1 MRQYCLYK
9 SLFSNLFLFE
19 YCLISSLPP
28 LLHVVGRPLY
38 ARPSLLHPVGAERV
52 NVVSERSPRWRKN
65 DDTGED
71 EERERRRSERQGN
84 RGAALT
90 RSSSPSTTRL
100 THFTPHVVT
109 IVNREVNVSNEVRRG
124 VDEETHRATPHRSLL
139 PEGRVTVCRSYLT
152 PSGSPPSGRRPARCA
167 A

>member
-1 MRQYCLYK
+1 MSDRREGQNDHSPLTLP
-9 SLFSNLFLFE
+9 SFPLVSRSSFSWLVMVILSPT
-19 YCLISSLPP
+19 LLSSLPP

-90 RSSSPSTTRL
+90 RSSSPSTTSRRYAFP
-100 THFTPHVVT
+100 TVVMM
-109 IVNREVNVSNEVRRG
+109 IG
-124 VDEETHRATPHRSLL
+124 VKR
-139 PEGRVTVCRSYLT
+139 RVTTS
-152 PSGSPPSGRRPARCA
+152 RRAKGPDNLPKDQFSIN
-167 A
+167 